1 MKIKDWQEYLN
12 REIPCSCSK
21 EHRCD
26 IDEILIEAGALK
38 KLPDILSRYN
48 YQNICVVS
56 DIHTEQ
62 VAGKTVSALL
72 NENGYQYTKVVFPED
87 ELIPDERILGSLL
100 VDLPQNCD
108 LILAVGSG
116 TINDL
121 CKFIS
126 YKLNIDYFILATAPA
141 MDGFAS
147 NVAPLIVKNLKTT
160 YEVGKPKVIIGDL
173 EILKEAPISM
183 IAAGAGDILGKYVCL
198 ADWKLAH
205 LVTGEYYCE
214 YVESLIRS
222 SIEAVVSAIS
232 RVKERDEEAIG
243 SIMEGLVLSGIAMSY
258 VGNSRPA
265 SGSEHHLSHYW
276 EMMSLFGGSH
286 GALHGTKV
294 GIGTVLGL
302 RMYEKLGEKLDNLK
316 EKSASFHRD
325 AWDQLIREAYRQAAP
340 QVILLENQVHKNADD
355 AVHSRVNE
363 LEKHKEE
370 IRKMIAALPKA
381 DEIAGMLKEM
391 DAPFQPAQIGVDH
404 KTLKNSVLYAKELR
418 NRFGLLQFLFDTGEL
433 EEMSELAVREFSC
446 QN

>member
-1 MKIKDWQEYLN
+1 MKIKDWQDYLN
-12 REIPCSCSK
+12 NEIPCSCGK
-21 EHRCD
+21 KHRCD
-26 IDEILIEAGALK
+26 IDEIRIEAGAIK
-38 KLPDILSRYN
+38 KLPAILSRYD
-48 YQNICVVS
+48 YKNICVVS
-56 DIHTEQ
+56 DIHTEE
-62 VAGKTVSALL
+62 VAGRTVCALL
-72 NENGYQYTKVVFPED
+72 DANDYHYEKVVFPDE

-100 VDLPQNCD
+100 VDLPQGCD
-108 LILAVGSG
+108 MILAVGSG

-126 YKLNIDYFILATAPA
+126 FKLSIDYFILATAPS

-160 YEVGKPKVIIGDL
+160 YEVGKPKAIIGDL
-173 EILKEAPISM
+173 DILKEAPLSM

-205 LVTGEYYCE
+205 LVTGEYYCA

-222 SIEAVVSAIS
+222 SIEAVVSAIPKV
-232 RVKERDEEAIG
+232 RERDEEAIG

-302 RMYEKLGEKLDNLK
+302 RMYEKLGEKLDSLR
-316 EKSASFHRD
+316 EKAEPLHQA
-325 AWDQLIREAYRQAAP
+325 AWDQQIQEAYKQAAP

-355 AVHSRVNE
+355 AVHRRTE
-363 LEKHKEE
+363 AFGKHKEE
-370 IRKMIAALPKA
+370 IKTMIAGLPKA
-381 DEIAGMLKEM
+381 DEIAEMLKEM
-391 DAPFQPAQIGVDH
+391 DAPSQPVQIGVDPV
-404 KTLKNSVLYAKELR
+404 TLKNSVLYAKELR

-433 EEMSELAVREFSC
+433 EAMSELAVREFPC

>member
-21 EHRCD
+21 KHRCD
-26 IDEILIEAGALK
+26 IDEILIEAGAIK
-38 KLPDILSRYN
+38 KLPGILSRYN
-48 YQNICVVS
+48 YKNICVVS
-56 DIHTEQ
+56 DIHTEV
-62 VAGKTVSALL
+62 VAGRTVCDLL
-72 NENGYQYTKVVFPED
+72 DENGYNYEKVVFPDE

-100 VDLPQNCD
+100 VDLPQDCD

-126 YKLNIDYFILATAPA
+126 FKLSIDYFILATAPS

-160 YEVGKPKVIIGDL
+160 YEVGKPKVILGDL
-173 EILKEAPISM
+173 DILKEAPISM
-183 IAAGAGDILGKYVCL
+183 IAAGAGDILGKYICL
-198 ADWKLAH
+198 TDWKLAH
-205 LVTGEYYCE
+205 LITGEYYCT

-232 RVKERDEEAIG
+232 KVRERDEEAIG

-302 RMYEKLGEKLDNLK
+302 RMYEILGEKLDSLQEKK
-316 EKSASFHRD
+316 EHFDQA
-325 AWDQLIREAYRQAAP
+325 AWDQLIREAYKQAAP
-340 QVILLENQVHKNADD
+340 QVILLENQVHKNADA
-355 AVHSRVNE
+355 AVHSRVE
-363 LEKHKEE
+363 AFEKHKEE
-370 IRKMIAALPKA
+370 ISSMIAGLPKA
-381 DEIAGMLKEM
+381 DEIAEMLKEM
-391 DAPFQPAQIGVDH
+391 DAPSQPVQIGVDQN
-404 KTLKNSVLYAKELR
+404 TLKNSVLYAKELR
-418 NRFGLLQFLFDTGEL
+418 NRFGLLQFLFDTGKL
-433 EEMSELAVREFSC
+433 EEMSELAVKEFPC